1 MRGQYIPLSRAI
13 CCRPCIP
20 PDVSSLPGV
29 VGNVTADAVV
39 ALATECQSSTR
50 GDPRVP
56 SRGPSCPGDAFL
68 QGFEADARANPTA
81 PAEDGYFYPTGPAQ
95 CCSPRL
101 LLRSGEALRVE
112 RCECAVAEEPFGV
125 SCGSANSPEAA
136 AAAGALV
143 HAFDNEMKAIGP
155 FGKMVEVPVTPLR
168 CCKMCLSASAKPAT
182 EDCAG
187 LGFCGGHGRCA
198 VDGHCE
204 CDEGWE
210 GDACAVASKFG
221 YGFSRAALSA
231 LKVIGGFFFGCVVGL
246 PAAWCLGLLPSR
258 RRGLDADELEE
269 ELLAR
274 RRENEWDF
282 EASDLSTSD
291 ESDGDEETGRD
302 ETDETDDEAAD
313 RAERGEPGRED
324 GDAGGDEDGT
334 GRSVDAE
341 PSADA
346 GADAGA
352 DADADADAV
361 AGDPKDADAEVKASP
376 LDDGGESGRAADGEC
391 SVCMSVPV
399 QVVLI
404 PCGHACLC
412 RKCARRMRRCP
423 VCRVEVQR
431 RQKLYLLSGA

>member
-1 MRGQYIPLSRAI
+1 M
-13 CCRPCIP
+13 
-20 PDVSSLPGV
+20 
-29 VGNVTADAVV
+29 
-39 ALATECQSSTR
+39 
-50 GDPRVP
+50 
-56 SRGPSCPGDAFL
+56 
-68 QGFEADARANPTA
+68 
-81 PAEDGYFYPTGPAQ
+81 
-95 CCSPRL
+95 
-101 LLRSGEALRVE
+101 RVE
-112 RCECAVAEEPFGV
+112 RCECAVAEEPFDV
-125 SCGSANSPEAA
+125 SCGLANSPEAA

-258 RRGLDADELEE
+258 RRGLVADELEE

-302 ETDETDDEAAD
+302 ETDDEAAD

-334 GRSVDAE
+334 GRSADAE

-376 LDDGGESGRAADGEC
+376 LDDGGESGRAADGE
-391 SVCMSVPV
+391 V
-399 QVVLI
+399 QL
-404 PCGHACLC
+404 CACLRPC
-412 RKCARRMRRCP
+412 RWCLSRAATRACAASARDECGDAPCAAWRCSAG
-423 VCRVEVQR
+423 RN
-431 RQKLYLLSGA
+431 SIS

>member
-1 MRGQYIPLSRAI
+1 M
-13 CCRPCIP
+13 
-20 PDVSSLPGV
+20 
-29 VGNVTADAVV
+29 
-39 ALATECQSSTR
+39 
-50 GDPRVP
+50 
-56 SRGPSCPGDAFL
+56 
-68 QGFEADARANPTA
+68 
-81 PAEDGYFYPTGPAQ
+81 
-95 CCSPRL
+95 
-101 LLRSGEALRVE
+101 
-112 RCECAVAEEPFGV
+112 
-125 SCGSANSPEAA
+125 
-136 AAAGALV
+136 
-143 HAFDNEMKAIGP
+143 
-155 FGKMVEVPVTPLR
+155 TPLR

-334 GRSVDAE
+334 GEARTPNRVPTQVPTRE
-341 PSADA
+341 PMRMQIPMPSRVIPRTPTPRLKRRRWTTAASMAGPPTGSAA
-346 GADAGA
+346 CAC
-352 DADADADAV
+352 
-361 AGDPKDADAEVKASP
+361 PRPCRWCLS
-376 LDDGGESGRAADGEC
+376 RAATRACAVSARDEC
-391 SVCMSVPV
+391 GDA
-399 QVVLI
+399 
-404 PCGHACLC
+404 PCA
-412 RKCARRMRRCP
+412 AWRCSAG
-423 VCRVEVQR
+423 RNSI
-431 RQKLYLLSGA
+431 Y